1 MAADVA
7 AGGEP
12 VHQFNRTVM
21 LNLKAIGEIS
31 YSRSRSAWQSF
42 QSEHELVLA
51 RLDPGQVRSLLA
63 EMNKAA
69 DLVAQLCQ
77 RLVVSLSNRA
87 FHENSIS

>member
-31 YSRSRSAWQSF
+31 YSWSRSAWQSL

-51 RLDPGQVRSLLA
+51 RLDPGRVRSLLA

-77 RLVVSLSNRA
+77 RLVVSLSQRA
-87 FHENSIS
+87 LHKNSIS